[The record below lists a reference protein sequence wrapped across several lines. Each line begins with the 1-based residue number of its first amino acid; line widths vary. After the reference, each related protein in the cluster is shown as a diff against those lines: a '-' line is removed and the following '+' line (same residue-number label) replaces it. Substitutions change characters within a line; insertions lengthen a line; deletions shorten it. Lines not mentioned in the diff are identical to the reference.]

1 MYRSYTHLHY
11 FVTLVG
17 FSVSAAWIIIS
28 LTKNKQAMLKCQS
41 DFFTPTSIEA
51 EKKTLCEIFVW
62 VDIGILGF
70 FWILFA
76 GIQVRRSSFT

>member
-1 MYRSYTHLHY
+1 
-11 FVTLVG
+11 
-17 FSVSAAWIIIS
+17 
-28 LTKNKQAMLKCQS
+28 MLKCQS